1 MLEDKRVHERGSKV
15 QGLPLEELASILH
28 LENNLVLGNSLHLGY
43 SMVDQEKDEVGY
55 NGGDQ
60 ECMRV
65 CIWG

>member
-1 MLEDKRVHERGSKV
+1 LLEDKRVHERGSKV
-15 QGLPLEELASILH
+15 QGLPLEELASSLH

>member
-55 NGGDQ
+55 SGGDQ